1 MNKMQKEISELIF
14 ATLDIILRNDSGEIL
29 KWVAR
34 NLIAK
39 YSLANDHYY
48 TTQKTLFYLTSKGV
62 DIKKR
67 YNKNKKNEYTFEHPI
82 PAKIVLEEL
91 LKVRKNEDRLK
102 ILKFSDCVVILS
114 NEENKNLKRQN
125 MPSNWQYFDNLYA
138 RYDEVGIKVL
148 NEKIEMVGAVRR

>member
-1 MNKMQKEISELIF
+1 MNKMQKDISELIF
-14 ATLDIILRNDSGEIL
+14 ATLDIILRNDAGEIL

-39 YSLANDHYY
+39 YSLANDHYF
-48 TTQKTLFYLTSKGV
+48 TTQKTLLYLTSKGL

-67 YNKNKKNEYTFEHPI
+67 TNKNKKNGYTFEHPI
-82 PAKIVLEEL
+82 PAKVVLEEL
-91 LKVRKNEDRLK
+91 LKVKSSEDRLK

-114 NEENKNLKRQN
+114 NEENKNLRRQS
-125 MPSNWQYFDNLYA
+125 MPSNWKYFDNLYA
-138 RYDEVGIKVL
+138 RYNEAGIKVL